1 MEQRLHFC
9 ADASQHLHDLTKRK
23 SDDIT
28 ALANACLTVEAI
40 TGKPVTFNK
49 GESLVVGPKK
59 PTDTQVGGNH
69 YQKYKIRPVEFIMK
83 NNVPYVEGNVIKYV
97 MRFRDKNGLEDLL
110 KARQYLDM
118 LIAAEYPNHKLND

>member
-1 MEQRLHFC
+1 MKQRLHFC
-9 ADASQHLHDLTKRK
+9 ADAPQNLHDFTTCT

-28 ALANACLTVEAI
+28 ASANACLTVEAI
-40 TGKPVTFNK
+40 TGKPVTFNT
-49 GESLVVGPKK
+49 GDTQHTPPKK
-59 PTDTQVGGNH
+59 PIDTQVGGNH
-69 YQKYKIRPVEFIMK
+69 YQKYKIQPVEFIMK

>member
-1 MEQRLHFC
+1 MQKLEC
-9 ADASQHLHDLTKRK
+9 YPNIKPEDLKAMLVR
-23 SDDIT
+23 SANID
-28 ALANACLTVEAI
+28 ALASACRTIEII
-40 TGKPVTFNK
+40 TGKPVTFIT
-49 GESLVVGPKK
+49 GDAQHEPIKK

-69 YQKYKIRPVEFIMK
+69 YQKYKIQPVEFIMK

-97 MRFRDKNGLEDLL
+97 MRFRDKSGLEDLL

>member
-1 MEQRLHFC
+1 MQKLEGYPNIIPEDLKVMLGRY
-9 ADASQHLHDLTKRK
+9 ADVDTLAS
-23 SDDIT
+23 
-28 ALANACLTVEAI
+28 ACRTVEI
-40 TGKPVTFNK
+40 VTGKPVTFST
-49 GESLVVGPKK
+49 GDAQYEPIKK

-69 YQKYKIRPVEFIMK
+69 YQKYKIQPVEFIMK

-118 LIAAEYPNHKLND
+118 LIAAEYPDHKLND

>member
-9 ADASQHLHDLTKRK
+9 ADEVDLGDFNKRK
-23 SDDIT
+23 RDGIT

-40 TGKPVTFNK
+40 TGKPVTFNT
-49 GESLVVGPKK
+49 GGTQSARPKK

-69 YQKYKIRPVEFIMK
+69 YQRYKIQPVEFIMK

-97 MRFRDKNGLEDLL
+97 MRFRDKHGLEDLL

-118 LIAAEYPNHKLND
+118 LIVAEYPNHKLND

>member
-1 MEQRLHFC
+1 MQKLECHPNIK
-9 ADASQHLHDLTKRK
+9 SEDLKAIAAR
-23 SDDIT
+23 SANID
-28 ALANACLTVEAI
+28 ALASACRTIEII

-49 GESLVVGPKK
+49 GDTQYEPTKK

-69 YQKYKIRPVEFIMK
+69 YQKYKIQPVEFIMK

-97 MRFRDKNGLEDLL
+97 MRFRNKNGLEDLL

-118 LIAAEYPNHKLND
+118 LIAAEYPDHKLND

>member
-1 MEQRLHFC
+1 MSIIDKLQTAQR
-9 ADASQHLHDLTKRK
+9 SG
-23 SDDIT
+23 SI
-28 ALANACLTVEAI
+28 
-40 TGKPVTFNK
+40 G
-49 GESLVVGPKK
+49 K

-69 YQKYKIRPVEFIMK
+69 YQKYKIQPVEFIMK

>member
-9 ADASQHLHDLTKRK
+9 ADASQNLHDLTKRK

-40 TGKPVTFNK
+40 TGKPVTFNT
-49 GESLVVGPKK
+49 GGTQSALPKK

-69 YQKYKIRPVEFIMK
+69 YQKYKIQPVEFIMK

>member
-1 MEQRLHFC
+1 MQKLECHPNIK
-9 ADASQHLHDLTKRK
+9 SEDLKAIAAR
-23 SDDIT
+23 SANID
-28 ALANACLTVEAI
+28 ALASACRTIEII

-49 GESLVVGPKK
+49 GDTQSALPKK
-59 PTDTQVGGNH
+59 PTDAQVGGNH
-69 YQKYKIRPVEFIMK
+69 YQKYKIPPVEFFMK

-110 KARQYLDM
+110 KARQYLNI

>member
-1 MEQRLHFC
+1 MQKLECHPNIK
-9 ADASQHLHDLTKRK
+9 SEDLKAIAAR
-23 SDDIT
+23 SANID
-28 ALANACLTVEAI
+28 ALASACRTIEII

-49 GESLVVGPKK
+49 DDTQNEPTKK

-69 YQKYKIRPVEFIMK
+69 YQKYKIQPVEFIMK

>member
-9 ADASQHLHDLTKRK
+9 ADAPQNLHDLTKRK

-28 ALANACLTVEAI
+28 ALANAYLTVEAI
-40 TGKPVTFNK
+40 TGKPVTLNT
-49 GESLVVGPKK
+49 GDTQSTLPKK
-59 PTDTQVGGNH
+59 PTDTQVGGHH

-83 NNVPYVEGNVIKYV
+83 NNIPYVEGNVIKYV

-110 KARQYLDM
+110 KARQYLDI
-118 LIAAEYPNHKLND
+118 LIAAEYPYHKLND

>member
-1 MEQRLHFC
+1 MQKLECHPNI
-9 ADASQHLHDLTKRK
+9 K
-23 SDDIT
+23 SEAFKAIAARSANID
-28 ALANACLTVEAI
+28 ALASACRTIEII

-49 GESLVVGPKK
+49 GDAQYEPTKK
-59 PTDTQVGGNH
+59 PTDAQVGGNH
-69 YQKYKIRPVEFIMK
+69 YQKYKIQPVEFIMK

>member
-1 MEQRLHFC
+1 MQKLECHPNIKSEDLKAIAARS
-9 ADASQHLHDLTKRK
+9 ANIDALVS
-23 SDDIT
+23 
-28 ALANACLTVEAI
+28 ACRNIEII
-40 TGKPVTFNK
+40 TGKPVTFNN
-49 GESLVVGPKK
+49 GDTQSALPKK

-69 YQKYKIRPVEFIMK
+69 YQKYKIQPVEFIMK

>member
-1 MEQRLHFC
+1 MEQRLHSC
-9 ADASQHLHDLTKRK
+9 ADATQYEPT
-23 SDDIT
+23 
-28 ALANACLTVEAI
+28 
-40 TGKPVTFNK
+40 
-49 GESLVVGPKK
+49 KK

-69 YQKYKIRPVEFIMK
+69 YQKYKIQPVEFIMQ

-118 LIAAEYPNHKLND
+118 LIAAEYPNHN

>member
-1 MEQRLHFC
+1 MQKLECHPNIKPE
-9 ADASQHLHDLTKRK
+9 DLKATAAR
-23 SDDIT
+23 SANID
-28 ALANACLTVEAI
+28 ALASACLTVEAI
-40 TGKPVTFNK
+40 TGKPVTFNT
-49 GESLVVGPKK
+49 GDTQSALPKK

-69 YQKYKIRPVEFIMK
+69 YQKYKIQPVEFIMK

-110 KARQYLDM
+110 KARHYLNM

>member
-9 ADASQHLHDLTKRK
+9 ADAPQNLNDFTHRK
-23 SDDIT
+23 SDAIT
-28 ALANACLTVEAI
+28 ALANTCLIVEAT

-49 GESLVVGPKK
+49 GDTQSALPKK

-69 YQKYKIRPVEFIMK
+69 YQKYKIQPVEFIMK

>member
-1 MEQRLHFC
+1 MEKRLHFY
-9 ADASQHLHDLTKRK
+9 ADAPQNLHDLTKRK

-40 TGKPVTFNK
+40 TGKPVTFNTCDIQYT
-49 GESLVVGPKK
+49 LPKK

-69 YQKYKIRPVEFIMK
+69 YQKYKIQPVEFIMK